1 MSLIGWTNRV
11 FCERIYAGQEI
22 ILQRAGFGL
31 GVAAVA
37 LGCLYS
43 SLPSLGFAAG
53 ETTTSSLPMPSS
65 HLAAIDR
72 PAPDVLWPSFMAVVD
87 DCALMLLDPSGLIL
101 AWNHG
106 AELIEGYQADE
117 AIGRDFSCLYP
128 PEDVAAR
135 KPEHGLERA
144 LSNGR
149 HRDVG
154 ERIRKDGSRFLADAV
169 ITAIRGPDG
178 TLHGFGTVMRDITER
193 TAAEAMAKANDT
205 RLRSLIATVLDTVVD
220 GLITIDRQGIIQS
233 YNKAC
238 VTLFGYGPDEVTGK
252 NVRILMPEPYHS
264 EHDGYIAAYL
274 STGIAKI
281 VGIGREVMGRR
292 KDGSTFPMELA
303 VGQSR
308 EGGNH
313 AFVGIIRDLTER
325 REAEK
330 QREQLRQ
337 SQKMEAVG
345 QLTGGLA
352 HDFNNLLAIIIG
364 NLDMLRE
371 IRAEDPVTDE
381 LVRDALESALRGADL
396 TRRLLAFARRQPL
409 QPEQTDINEVIGA
422 IVRLLTRTLGE
433 NIMIEMAL
441 SPNVWPVQIDRAQ
454 FEAVIA
460 NLATNARDAM
470 PRGGTLLIE
479 TRNGQLDEAYAAAHT
494 DVTSGDYVIVE
505 VSDSGTGMP
514 PEILSRIFE
523 PFFTTK
529 EQGKG
534 TGLGLPMV
542 FGFMKQSGGHITVY
556 SEAGKGST
564 FRLYLPR
571 VLNSVPLPEERLEE
585 PASRGGNETVLVVED
600 NVGLRR
606 IVVRQLSEA
615 GYRVLE
621 APDAESAMEIICKP
635 ETIHLL
641 LTDIVMPGQ
650 MDGRDLA
657 RAAVAQRPTLRTLL
671 TSGFPDARWGGSTP
685 RTGSR
690 LLSKPYR
697 KEELRRAVREV
708 LDESR

>member
-1 MSLIGWTNRV
+1 MHD
-11 FCERIYAGQEI
+11 YA
-22 ILQRAGFGL
+22 LL
-31 GVAAVA
+31 
-37 LGCLYS
+37 
-43 SLPSLGFAAG
+43 
-53 ETTTSSLPMPSS
+53 
-65 HLAAIDR
+65 
-72 PAPDVLWPSFMAVVD
+72 
-87 DCALMLLDPSGLIL
+87 LLDPDGRIMS
-101 AWNHG
+101 WNRG
-106 AELIEGYQADE
+106 AELIKGYRADE
-117 AIGRDFSCLYP
+117 IVGRHFSCLYP
-128 PEDVAAR
+128 PEAIEAG
-135 KPEHGLERA
+135 KPERELEIA
-144 LSNGR
+144 AATGR
-149 HRDVG
+149 FEDIG
-154 ERIRKDGSRFLADAV
+154 ERVRKDGSRFLADVV
-169 ITAIRGPDG
+169 ITAIRAPDG
-178 TLHGFGTVMRDITER
+178 TLRGFGEITRDITER
-193 TAAEAMAKANDT
+193 AAAEAVVKASET

-220 GLITIDRQGIIQS
+220 GLITIDRHGIIQS
-233 YNKAC
+233 FNKAC
-238 VTLFGYGPDEVTGK
+238 VSLFGYTPDEVIGQ

-264 EHDGYIAAYL
+264 EHDRYISAYL
-274 STGIAKI
+274 ATGVAKI
-281 VGIGREVMGRR
+281 IGIGREVMGRR

-303 VGQSR
+303 VGESPQ
-308 EGGNH
+308 GGNH
-313 AFVGIIRDLTER
+313 AFVGIVRDLTER
-325 REAEK
+325 REAET

-371 IRAEDPVTDE
+371 IRADDPVTDE
-381 LVRDALESALRGADL
+381 LVRDALDSALRGADL

-409 QPEQTDINEVIGA
+409 QPERVDINEVIGA

-433 NIMIEMAL
+433 NITIEMSL

-470 PRGGTLLIE
+470 PRGGALLID
-479 TRNGQLDEAYAAAHT
+479 TRNGRLDAAYAAAHT
-494 DVTSGDYVIVE
+494 DVTPGDYVVVE

-514 PEILSRIFE
+514 PDILSRIFE

-534 TGLGLPMV
+534 TGLGLSMV

-556 SEAGKGST
+556 SEPGKGTT

-571 VLNSVPLPEERLEE
+571 LSDTVAAREERSEQ
-585 PASRGGNETVLVVED
+585 PASRGGSETILVVED
-600 NVGLRR
+600 NAGLRR
-606 IVVRQLSEA
+606 IVVRQLGEA

-621 APDAESAMEIICKP
+621 APDAEAAMTIIESP
-635 ETIHLL
+635 EPIHLL
-641 LTDIVMPGQ
+641 LTDVVMPGA

-657 RAAVAQRPTLRTLL
+657 RVAVARRPLLRTLL
-671 TSGFPDARWGGSTP
+671 TSGFPDARWGGSAS

-708 LDESR
+708 LDEPRFGVGPPA